1 MPSKVALGIDMK
13 PQAVSLLAGS
23 TDCIKLHPLP
33 GFSFLPFL
41 FFFFLFK
48 LASLFQTFH
57 LRALYQMDMWNN
69 GFRKR
74 TVSRARLGGERAK
87 ARRKK
92 ISE

>member
-41 FFFFLFK
+41 FFFLFK

-57 LRALYQMDMWNN
+57 LWALYQMDMWNN

-74 TVSRARLGGERAK
+74 TVSRARLGGESEGEAQ
-87 ARRKK
+87 K